1 MNALAW
7 KASIE
12 YRGRMQMRIH
22 TVMLT
27 AIGLILQ
34 GCAAP
39 PPPPPRPHAT
49 IYSTDMVNKAAVCS
63 FTPLKALKD
72 GSDNSVTLTTG
83 GGGWCG
89 FGLELDGHPYTAGL
103 LTKGAKFGKV
113 HIHTVGDDTRIDYTP
128 QTLPAVADSF
138 TVRLIPGNATIQVSV
153 NTSPAVFK

>member
-1 MNALAW
+1 MIALAW
-7 KASIE
+7 EAPIE
-12 YRGRMQMRIH
+12 YRGPMQTRIQ
-22 TVMLT
+22 TVILT

-39 PPPPPRPHAT
+39 KPAPPRPHAT

-63 FTPLKALKD
+63 FTPLTALKD
-72 GSDNSVTLTTG
+72 GSDNNVTLTTG

-89 FGLELDGHPYTAGL
+89 FGVELDGHPYTAGL
-103 LTKGAKFGKV
+103 LTKGPKFGKV

-128 QTLPAVADSF
+128 QSLPVAADSF

-153 NTSPAVFK
+153 NTSPTVSK